1 MFMYRRKMF
10 DSRLSNQMKEPIIDH
25 RDLLF
30 TKANNSRIVTLFLTS
45 SSLCSI
51 GPYFKLNNIQCV

>member
-1 MFMYRRKMF
+1 MF

-30 TKANNSRIVTLFLTS
+30 TKANNSRIVALFLTS

-51 GPYFKLNNIQCV
+51 GPCFKLHKNKK